1 MKKFNLKEEEICGYT
16 VSKEMKQVWN
26 IELEMLKELL
36 RVCEK
41 YNLKVF
47 IDSGSLLG
55 AVRHKGFI
63 PWDDDIDVV
72 MLRKDY
78 DTLLSLP
85 SEEFKNPIFLQ
96 SAYSDKGYYRGH
108 AQLRNS
114 MTTGILPEEAENVE
128 FNQGIFL
135 DIFPLDEMSK
145 FRIVN
150 KIKCYRTKFYLKK
163 FRIMYNNAKPSNA
176 VKNLIKKVAK
186 QILKKSDYKKSYR
199 KFEKG
204 LTSKYFKS
212 DNVAKISFYGS
223 YKEYKPVKKEY
234 FEEIE
239 YLPFEDIM
247 VPVPKKYDD
256 VLKAYYGDDYMKP
269 VKGTSLH
276 GNVIFDVSKNY
287 IETIKDLKKDDL
299 I

>member
-1 MKKFNLKEEEICGYT
+1 MKKFNLKEETIDGYT

-26 IELEMLKELL
+26 VELEMLKELL

-145 FRIVN
+145 FRIIN
-150 KIKCYRTKFYLKK
+150 KIKYYRTKFYLKK
-163 FRIMYNNAKPSNA
+163 FRAMYNNAKASNA
-176 VKNLIKKVAK
+176 IKNLIKKVAK
-186 QILKKSDYKKSYR
+186 KILKKSDYKKSYR

-204 LTSKYFKS
+204 LASKHFKNG
-212 DNVAKISFYGS
+212 NVAKISFYSS
-223 YKEYKPVKKEY
+223 YKDYKPVKKEY

-256 VLKAYYGDDYMKP
+256 VLKVYYGDHYMKP

-276 GNVIFDVSKNY
+276 GNVVFDVSKSY
-287 IETIKDLKKDDL
+287 KEYKKIK
-299 I
+299 